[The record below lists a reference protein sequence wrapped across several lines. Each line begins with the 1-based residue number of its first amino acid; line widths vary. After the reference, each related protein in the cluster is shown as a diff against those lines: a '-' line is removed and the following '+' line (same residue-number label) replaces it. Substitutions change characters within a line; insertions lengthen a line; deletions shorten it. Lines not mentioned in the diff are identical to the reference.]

1 MTQAADSP
9 NRTNA
14 ASGLRFLTELIGWT
28 ATPWAL
34 HRVDWAVAIT
44 ALVLLIGLPA
54 VVGTPGDRPFDP
66 PVAIPG
72 AAMLLLVLLEVS
84 ADGWPRGSCGPR
96 GRRSSRP
103 RWPRRR
109 SCSNS
114 LAGVGCC
121 ATESQLDTHPS

>member
-9 NRTNA
+9 NRANA

-34 HRVDWAVAIT
+34 YRIHWAIAVA

-72 AAMLLLVLLEVS
+72 ASLLLLVLLEV
-84 ADGWPRGSCGPR
+84 AAAAVAPWFAWPTWAAVVATAPPATSLVLEQPR
-96 GRRSSRP
+96 
-103 RWPRRR
+103 
-109 SCSNS
+109 
-114 LAGVGCC
+114 
-121 ATESQLDTHPS
+121 HPWLLHHWITTRYAPQ

>member
-34 HRVDWAVAIT
+34 HRVDWAVATT

-72 AAMLLLVLLEVS
+72 AAMLLLVLLEV
-84 ADGWPRGSCGPR
+84 AAAAVAPWFAWPPWAAVLATALAATSVVLEQ
-96 GRRSSRP
+96 P
-103 RWPRRR
+103 RWRWLLR
-109 SCSNS
+109 
-114 LAGVGCC
+114 
-121 ATESQLDTHPS
+121 H

>member
-34 HRVDWAVAIT
+34 HRVDWAVATIV
-44 ALVLLIGLPA
+44 LVLLIGLPA

-72 AAMLLLVLLEVS
+72 AAMLLLVLLELAAAAV
-84 ADGWPRGSCGPR
+84 APWFAWPTWAAVVATALAATSVVLEQ
-96 GRRSSRP
+96 P
-103 RWPRRR
+103 RWRWLLR
-109 SCSNS
+109 
-114 LAGVGCC
+114 
-121 ATESQLDTHPS
+121 H